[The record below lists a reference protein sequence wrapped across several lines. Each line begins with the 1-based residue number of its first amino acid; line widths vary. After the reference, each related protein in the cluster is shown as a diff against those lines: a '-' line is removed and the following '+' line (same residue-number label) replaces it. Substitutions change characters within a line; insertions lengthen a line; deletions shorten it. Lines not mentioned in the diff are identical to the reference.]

1 MPEQKS
7 ETARWAQVAAT
18 VFLGVVG
25 LIFTVIQNNQQE
37 DNRKAQFL
45 LQQVNQKAQIQLQE
59 QNRKAQLGLQ
69 LMSQR
74 ELSEMDFRQKMFEVL
89 VNKLLDPKVDVR
101 ERVTRLQLFQH
112 NFHDIFNGR
121 ALFNR
126 LEKEALKL
134 PKREDRDETIHNL
147 VSLAKEITRDQ
158 ELLVGAKP
166 TEIKDIIVGNSTI
179 VNLKSDHDSHEPSEE
194 QAPSEEPEN
203 SHEHSEEPENSHK
216 IKIKLIKVRARSVEV
231 QVTINHDTAEA
242 RTIQFDVSYFDAPL
256 TDNTLLPDKHRFAIT
271 LKDTN
276 INKHPYKATLNVFEF
291 PADFV
296 TTGYRPMITEANKLI
311 EGIQ

>member
-25 LIFTVIQNNQQE
+25 LIFTVIQNKQQE
-37 DNRKAQFL
+37 DNRQ
-45 LQQVNQKAQIQLQE
+45 AQIQLQE

-89 VNKLLDPKVDVR
+89 VNQILDPKVHVR

-121 ALFNR
+121 ALFDG
-126 LEKEALKL
+126 LEKEAMKL
-134 PKREDRDETIHNL
+134 PSQEERDDIINDL
-147 VSLAKEITRDQ
+147 VSLAKEVTRDQ

-166 TEIKDIIVGNSTI
+166 TEIKDIIEGESITVQ
-179 VNLKSDHDSHEPSEE
+179 LKFEQNNHADSEE
-194 QAPSEEPEN
+194 Q
-203 SHEHSEEPENSHK
+203 EHSDENEHK

-231 QVTINHDTAEA
+231 QVTINHEAAEA
-242 RTIQFDVSYFDAPL
+242 RVIQFDVSYFDAPL
-256 TDNTLLPDKHRFAIT
+256 TDNTLLPDKHRFSIT
-271 LKDTN
+271 LKETN
-276 INKHPYKATLNVFEF
+276 IIEYPHKATLNVFEF

-296 TTGYRPMITEANKLI
+296 TTGYRPTITEANKLI
-311 EGIQ
+311 ESIQ

>member
-45 LQQVNQKAQIQLQE
+45 LQQVNQTAQIQLQE

-121 ALFNR
+121 ALFDR

-147 VSLAKEITRDQ
+147 VSLAKEITRNQ

-179 VNLKSDHDSHEPSEE
+179 VNLIFDQDSHEPSEE
-194 QAPSEEPEN
+194 QA
-203 SHEHSEEPENSHK
+203 HSEEPENSHK

-256 TDNTLLPDKHRFAIT
+256 TDNTLLPDKHRFSIT